1 MMNMDK
7 ISPKF
12 QAIFVTGSQKVVGY
26 EVFPY
31 YRDEGQEYELT
42 SFLNNRTIP
51 EEYRL
56 EVDQHVRRIAFKE
69 LSALAPGKAI
79 YVTIRP
85 ELYTGT
91 IGDSLVEELETV
103 KDQVVLGILLTDEFT
118 SWADHKHFTYYLQM
132 SGLRVSMKHT
142 SIKEI
147 AMSDIVHVKPD
158 IIEIDMNDIEDDV
171 ANVHRELLHVYSIA
185 ASKIGASLLFQGVES
200 FQQLTDAWKHG
211 ARFVQGNF
219 LAMKKESTAHNQSYQ
234 ADLVKHFRSFVSF
247 EQNRIQ
253 RLLDFTVY
261 LDRRV
266 SSVLEEEKTRSYDD
280 LALTIG
286 KRLEDVC
293 FRVYIVNND
302 GEQQSANA
310 VQSDGVWKLDEAN
323 RWQNWS
329 WRPYFLENIIR
340 MNVDGKGVLS
350 VLYKDLTSNEHIRT
364 FSYPITTSEYVF
376 IDIAYHYLFDHDY
389 VH

>member
-31 YRDEGQEYELT
+31 YREERKDYELT
-42 SFLNNRTIP
+42 SFLNNRSIP

-56 EVDQHVRRIAFKE
+56 EVDQHVRRKAFKE
-69 LSALAPGKAI
+69 LATLASGKTI

-85 ELYTGT
+85 ELYAGT
-91 IGDSLVEELETV
+91 ILDSLVEELEPV
-103 KDQVVLGILLTDEFT
+103 KDQVVLGILLTDELAR
-118 SWADHKHFTYYLQM
+118 WADQKHFTYYLQM

-147 AMSDIVHVKPD
+147 SMSDIVQVKPD
-158 IIEIDMNDIEDDV
+158 IIEIDMSGIEDDV
-171 ANVHRELLHVYSIA
+171 ANVHRELLHVYTIA

-219 LAMKKESTAHNQSYQ
+219 LAMKKEAMDHNHSNQD
-234 ADLVKHFRSFVSF
+234 DLVKHFRSFVSF

-261 LDRRV
+261 LDQRV
-266 SSVLEEEKTRSYDD
+266 SVVLEQQKTESYDD
-280 LALTIG
+280 LALMIG
-286 KRLEDVC
+286 KRLEDVS
-293 FRVYIVNND
+293 FRVYIVNNV

-310 VQSDGVWKLDEAN
+310 VQSNGVWKLDEAN

-376 IDIAYHYLFDHDY
+376 IDIAYHYLFEYDY

>member
-1 MMNMDK
+1 M
-7 ISPKF
+7 
-12 QAIFVTGSQKVVGY
+12 
-26 EVFPY
+26 
-31 YRDEGQEYELT
+31 
-42 SFLNNRTIP
+42 
-51 EEYRL
+51 
-56 EVDQHVRRIAFKE
+56 
-69 LSALAPGKAI
+69 
-79 YVTIRP
+79 
-85 ELYTGT
+85 
-91 IGDSLVEELETV
+91 
-103 KDQVVLGILLTDEFT
+103 
-118 SWADHKHFTYYLQM
+118 
-132 SGLRVSMKHT
+132 
-142 SIKEI
+142 
-147 AMSDIVHVKPD
+147 
-158 IIEIDMNDIEDDV
+158 
-171 ANVHRELLHVYSIA
+171 
-185 ASKIGASLLFQGVES
+185 
-200 FQQLTDAWKHG
+200 
-211 ARFVQGNF
+211 
-219 LAMKKESTAHNQSYQ
+219 
-234 ADLVKHFRSFVSF
+234 KHFRSFVSF